1 MPYLKNYRLLIS
13 HSWSYQGHYETVKGW
28 LNSSSLFKWSNHSIS
43 ADNPFNSST
52 DKELKEKLTRQISG
66 CSAVIVV
73 AGMYSNYSKWIDYE
87 IDEAVRMNKP
97 IIALKPW
104 GSERT
109 PSKIQTNATVLINW
123 SSAGLLSAVRSYA
136 IQH

>member
-13 HSWSYQGHYETVKGW
+13 HSWSYPNHYETIKKW
-28 LNSSSLFKWSNHSIS
+28 LDSSSLFRWSNHSIS
-43 ADNPFNSST
+43 ADNPFDSST
-52 DKELKEKLTRQISG
+52 DKELREKLTHQISG

-97 IIALKPW
+97 IIALRPF

-109 PSKIQTNATVLINW
+109 PLKIKNNATILVNW
-123 SSAGLLSAVRSYA
+123 SSIGLLNAVREYA
-136 IQH
+136 K

>member
-1 MPYLKNYRLLIS
+1 MPYLKNYKLLIS
-13 HSWSYQGHYETVKGW
+13 HSWNYTYHYDTIKKW
-28 LNSSSLFKWSNHSIS
+28 LDSSSLFRWANHSIS
-43 ADNPFNSST
+43 ANNPYDSST

-66 CSAVIVV
+66 CSVIIVV

-97 IIALKPW
+97 IIGLKPW

-109 PSKIQTNATVLINW
+109 PLKITNNATVLVNW
-123 SSAGLLSAVRSYA
+123 SSSGLLNAVRSYA
-136 IQH
+136 KQ